1 MAALKLGT
9 RGSKLALTQAGLV
22 RDALARSVPALA
34 APDAIEIVV
43 IKTTGDA
50 IQDRPL
56 SEAGGKGL
64 FVKEIEEAML
74 ARRIDIAV
82 HSMKDM
88 PTAQP
93 AGLLIAAFL
102 AREDARDVL
111 IAGDVKRIAD
121 LAQGAVIG
129 TSALRR
135 RAQLLHRRPDLKIV
149 TLRGNVDTRL
159 RKLAAGE
166 VDVLVLA
173 AAGLDRL
180 DRRREAGGSLFG
192 DVFVPAPGQG
202 VIAVQAREGSAAADV
217 AASVS
222 HGRTLACLR
231 AERAAVRELAAS
243 CHTPVGIHA
252 DRVRVRGFAGLPDGS
267 EWIVDEI
274 SLAVDHEPVARGDK
288 AAVAGGYEAVTR
300 GVDSGA
306 VRGEGYE
313 AAAITLARRML
324 AAGAGDLLRAAE
336 AMAAR

>member
-34 APDAIEIVV
+34 AADAIEIVV

-74 ARRIDIAV
+74 AHRIDIAV

-93 AGLLIAAFL
+93 AGLAVAAFL

-121 LAQGAVIG
+121 LGRGAVVG

-159 RKLAAGE
+159 RK
-166 VDVLVLA
+166 
-173 AAGLDRL
+173 
-180 DRRREAGGSLFG
+180 REAG
-192 DVFVPAPGQG
+192 DVEATVLALAGLKRLGLEHVGAAIPEDEMLPAVGQG
-202 VIAVQAREGSAAADV
+202 AICIECRADD
-217 AASVS
+217 AQTR
-222 HGRTLACLR
+222 GW
-231 AERAAVRELAAS
+231 LAAIDHGPTATCVKAEHAMLSVLDGS
-243 CHTPVGIHA
+243 CRTPIAGHAVLTDGVIHL
-252 DRVRVRGFAGLPDGS
+252 RGLIAKPDGS
-267 EWIVDEI
+267 QLIAAER
-274 SLAVDHEPVARGDK
+274 RGGFAD
-288 AAVAGGYEAVTR
+288 ADALGRDAGQE
-300 GVDSGA
+300 
-306 VRGEGYE
+306 
-313 AAAITLARRML
+313 
-324 AAGAGDLLRAAE
+324 LLR
-336 AMAAR
+336 RGGPGFLST